1 VELPD
6 VGPLEAWLELG
17 PPFGNGG
24 LEAAIHGARGETL
37 RDSLPLRRILE
48 WSRDVD
54 DRVAALEPIEPFPAA
69 RRFIASACLTSD
81 LIVVSSTPL
90 KALEHEWQGCGLRS
104 HLRFIC
110 SKDIGTK
117 VQHLQAA
124 TAGER
129 YPLDRVLMI
138 GDAPK
143 DLESAR
149 EAGVRFFPVNPGKEN
164 DSWEQLAAG
173 VYPAFLRG
181 TYTAAQEEERVREFL
196 ALLP

>member
-1 VELPD
+1 M
-6 VGPLEAWLELG
+6 
-17 PPFGNGG
+17 
-24 LEAAIHGARGETL
+24 

-164 DSWEQLAAG
+164 DSWEQLAAE